1 MPSTPP
7 PPPHATGDL
16 PNLAIPAHP
25 DVAIDGAQRVWDR
38 RTKLDIVRFR
48 HRRFDGTMSDTR
60 TWEVWRRGRAAAIV
74 PYDPVRDAVVL
85 IEQFRLP
92 ALVAGYDPVLVELPA
107 GMCDGGEPPEITAAR
122 EIEEEMHLSATDL
135 TPIGTFIL
143 TAGGADETC
152 AIYVGRVAVPP
163 AGPDGL
169 VATTGGLAAEH
180 EDIRVRVWDAAAA
193 EAAALAGRIPNSVA
207 ALGLMWLAANRPR
220 LRRDWTE
227 TDR

>member
-1 MPSTPP
+1 MPSAPP
-7 PPPHATGDL
+7 PPSSGD
-16 PNLAIPAHP
+16 PPDLAIPAHP
-25 DVAIDGAQRVWDR
+25 DVTIVGAERVWDR

-48 HRRFDGTMSDTR
+48 HRRFDGTMSETR
-60 TWEVWRRGRAAAIV
+60 TWEVWRRGRAAAIL

-85 IEQFRLP
+85 IEQFRFP
-92 ALVAGYDPVLVELPA
+92 ALVAGCDPVLVELPA
-107 GMCDGGEPPEITAAR
+107 GMCDGDEPPETTAAR
-122 EIEEEMHLSATDL
+122 EIEEEMHLTATGL

-152 AIYVGRVAVPP
+152 AVYVGRVAAPP

-169 VATTGGLAAEH
+169 VPMVGGLASEH
-180 EDIRVRVWDAAAA
+180 EDIRVRVWDAAKA
-193 EAAALAGRIPNSVA
+193 EAAAFAGRIPNSIA
-207 ALGLMWLAANRPR
+207 ALGLMWLAANRAR

>member
-1 MPSTPP
+1 MPSAPP
-7 PPPHATGDL
+7 PPSPGD
-16 PNLAIPAHP
+16 PPDLAIPAHP
-25 DVAIDGAQRVWDR
+25 DVTIVGAERVWDR

-48 HRRFDGTMSDTR
+48 HRRFDGTMSETR
-60 TWEVWRRGRAAAIV
+60 TWEVWRRGRAAAIL

-85 IEQFRLP
+85 IEQFRFP
-92 ALVAGYDPVLVELPA
+92 ALVAGCDPVLVELPA
-107 GMCDGGEPPEITAAR
+107 GMCDGDEPPETTAAR
-122 EIEEEMHLSATDL
+122 EIEEEMHLTASGL

-152 AIYVGRVAVPP
+152 AVYVGRVAAPP

-169 VATTGGLAAEH
+169 VPMVGGLASEH
-180 EDIRVRVWDAAAA
+180 EDIRVRVWDAAKA
-193 EAAALAGRIPNSVA
+193 EAAAFAGRIPNSIA
-207 ALGLMWLAANRPR
+207 ALGLMWLAANRAR